1 MGVCLCVQQEDAEH
15 NEHGHDADFRD
26 SHPNVIHPFPSPQP
40 MDDEVHNT
48 LSTIACTENRS
59 NTNPTPWDQLQ
70 GYAQGKD
77 LHYNN
82 YDPIPPEKGIFY
94 DASSLYLVSG
104 YSRNIHPDISRKLP
118 EDIIIMIW
126 TFSTQSINTIKFGIV
141 KDKLHHIYDDL
152 VLSNCKRIVSTSGVL
167 KLTVLNDLILDNN
180 SEIRC
185 DFGVV
190 VLLIYGDLCI
200 KRDSQI
206 VAEGNGNIYIKT
218 FGSLVMESSTI
229 RTYNAHE
236 ALKAHEGNIDIKIEK
251 DVKMTNN
258 ARMES
263 GDIKIECDGSVQM
276 DNVYLTATRNNICVK
291 AKEELNVDMKWA
303 AEHMSAR
310 MYKLFVLNSV
320 MKIVK

>member
-1 MGVCLCVQQEDAEH
+1 MAMMLILEIHIPMLFILFPHRSLWMMKFTIRYPPLHVLKTDPTQIQH
-15 NEHGHDADFRD
+15 HGI
-26 SHPNVIHPFPSPQP
+26 N
-40 MDDEVHNT
+40 
-48 LSTIACTENRS
+48 
-59 NTNPTPWDQLQ
+59 
-70 GYAQGKD
+70 YKD
-77 LHYNN
+77 MHRAKICITTTMIQYHQ
-82 YDPIPPEKGIFY
+82 KK
-94 DASSLYLVSG
+94 A
-104 YSRNIHPDISRKLP
+104 YSMTKLP